1 MIFKSKWLSA
11 INAPPKNLELGLLG
25 QKSRVGAGSIPEE
38 LGSLVIPESEDVL
51 KNKTR
56 NHNGEEHVKRTEV
69 PTE

>member
-1 MIFKSKWLSA
+1 ML
-11 INAPPKNLELGLLG
+11 PPKIWNWVSLDKKD
-25 QKSRVGAGSIPEE
+25 KSRVGAGNIPEE